1 MDNFQQINELADN
14 NVISINQNKSEEF
27 NDKMIRAKELSEI
40 FVGTSPAT
48 YSNWVK
54 AGLIDAYKIGGGVYY
69 KLSEVKALIENSKE
83 TRKVAV

>member
-1 MDNFQQINELADN
+1 MNDIQQKNKSTND
-14 NVISINQNKSEEF
+14 NVISINRNKSEEF
-27 NDKMIRAKELSEI
+27 NEKMIRAKELSEI
-40 FVGTSPAT
+40 FIGTAPAT

-54 AGLIDAYKIGGGVYY
+54 AGLINAYKIGGGVYY